1 LGRRSLLIAGILL
14 LVGGAAVAAAG
25 LARSGESTT
34 TTIAGEST
42 TTTIVTDAL
51 PGADEIRT
59 GDMAGARRKIEA
71 HLRTNPDDV
80 RARYLLAL
88 TYERTGDFDKALE
101 VYRGVL
107 EVDPADFEAYFRIG
121 VIQRRQGDLEA
132 AAQSFTD
139 SLQLNSDFTA
149 ARVALAETAAE
160 LGNVDKAVK
169 LYFAV
174 IEARPM
180 GVHLDQIRVALA
192 RLLLK
197 VDQRENA
204 IIQLNKALAENADN
218 DEARRLLQEIEGGAV
233 QGGAAAG
240 TSTTATTSPSG
251 T

>member
-1 LGRRSLLIAGILL
+1 MGRRSLLVAGILL
-14 LVGGAAVAAAG
+14 LVGGGAVAAAG
-25 LARSGESTT
+25 LTRPGESTT
-34 TTIAGEST
+34 TTVAGEST
-42 TTTIVTDAL
+42 TTTIVAEAL
-51 PGADEIRT
+51 PGADEIRA

-88 TYERTGDFDKALE
+88 TYERTADFEKALE
-101 VYRGVL
+101 VYRDVL

-132 AAQSFTD
+132 AAQSFTE

-160 LGNVDKAVK
+160 LGNIDKAVK

-192 RLLLK
+192 RLLVK

-204 IIQLNKALAENADN
+204 IIQLNKALAENAGN
-218 DEARRLLQEIEGGAV
+218 DEARRLLQEIEGGAAE
-233 QGGAAAG
+233 GGAAG
-240 TSTTATTSPSG
+240 TSTTGTTSPSG